1 MDAVESYHGE
11 PSSGQKGVLVGMADK
26 KSILDGETAIKGS
39 RRHHE
44 KRLTKENIHD
54 MVAAG

>member
-1 MDAVESYHGE
+1 
-11 PSSGQKGVLVGMADK
+11 MADR
-26 KSILDGETAIKGS
+26 KSILDGENAIKGS
-39 RRHHE
+39 RWFE

>member
-1 MDAVESYHGE
+1 MGSIPQDKRGFCD
-11 PSSGQKGVLVGMADK
+11 GTADK
-26 KSILDGETAIKGS
+26 RSILDGETAIKGS
-39 RRHHE
+39 RRHRE

>member
-1 MDAVESYHGE
+1 
-11 PSSGQKGVLVGMADK
+11 MADK
-26 KSILDGETAIKGS
+26 RSILDGETAIKGS
-39 RRHHE
+39 RRHRE

>member
-1 MDAVESYHGE
+1 
-11 PSSGQKGVLVGMADK
+11 MAYK
-26 KSILDGETAIKGS
+26 RSILDGERAIKGS
-39 RRHHE
+39 PRDRE